1 VGSDSFDT
9 AAVGRTVDMIVVGMI
24 VVVDSQPVELATA
37 LGILDYILETMPE
50 VQLRYGEVDQQ
61 NGNDDENA
69 DHHGRSDGD

>member
-1 VGSDSFDT
+1 
-9 AAVGRTVDMIVVGMI
+9 MIVVGMI

>member
-1 VGSDSFDT
+1 MGSDSFDT